1 MAPPPPPEEAPPPPP
16 PEEPD
21 GLETMLAAL
30 EVDSKGLS
38 EALTPN
44 VPLYIQRASEL
55 LFAKDDPEVFALEL
69 AGVDG
74 TLEQRCVLAKCAL
87 KCALKSCESRCRHLP
102 ATIDAAAAR
111 GLMMFTERL
120 RSALEELEESSQ
132 YQATPMCLSPRAGRR
147 ESDGT
152 ASTECT
158 AETAP
163 EAVDLVVG
171 GREGGLDDDVVWS
184 SAFGDFVLFCGGMS
198 CLGGGGALD
207 VDAVASPRTQRS
219 RGSES
224 SASTMD
230 LEHAEDER
238 GKLDRYILPRGAAAA
253 SAAANAEDSLP
264 LGARGLLESTSRA
277 LLAAAEEAA
286 SDRNRGAAARC
297 FQRAALHLEILRLL
311 GGRPLTAPLETS
323 RRYARWRA
331 RHLSHLL
338 ENCVLEHGPEDP
350 RLFEDVYEATDE
362 VLGKGGYGVVFK
374 VTRRVD
380 GEIFACKQLELGR
393 LSSTG
398 MAQLHEEVNAMRA
411 LDHPHICRL
420 REVFYSERRRCYL
433 VLELC
438 KGGELFD
445 VLDRRAEPGKPAGA
459 ISERR
464 VAQLVTMMVGCIRY
478 MHDRGVCHRDIK
490 LENWLFDTEDVDG
503 GAHLKLVDFG
513 LAKVF
518 GAAAPARAPPA
529 ASASSLRFLTKEKVP
544 NGKRNEF
551 HDRVGSAYYCAP
563 EILGGDYDRRCDL
576 WSLGVIAYMLLC
588 GAPPFWGST
597 DREILKRVKS
607 LPLSFPEELF
617 GGVSET
623 AVDFVSKLLE
633 RDVDKRLTPAQAL
646 AHPFLAEANS
656 IESIALET
664 LSGLSEYVQPI
675 HEHVFG
681 VPPPSPLLES
691 LRTFRELNA
700 FTKLVVEVVASQLAP
715 DKLLELR
722 DDFLRADVDG
732 NGVLSLDELR
742 SALGAG
748 VDAAELEQLFDAVDV
763 DSSNTVGFHEF
774 VAAAVL
780 RRVEID
786 DRALHAAFDA
796 IDSEGLG
803 YITPESVRATVGIDA
818 NKYGDDG
825 DIDRFLEMADSDGD
839 GKVDYAEFLDYV
851 KRARLDGLGAA
862 AKKLDA
868 V

>member
-1 MAPPPPPEEAPPPPP
+1 MEVRPDIALPEDVDMAPPPPPEEAPPPPP

-111 GLMMFTERL
+111 GLVMFTERL

-152 ASTECT
+152 ASTDCT

-184 SAFGDFVLFCGGMS
+184 SAFGDF
-198 CLGGGGALD
+198 
-207 VDAVASPRTQRS
+207 RS

-380 GEIFACKQLELGR
+380 GEVFACKQLELGR

-529 ASASSLRFLTKEKVP
+529 ASASSLRFLTKEKVL

-576 WSLGVIAYMLLC
+576 WSLGVIA
-588 GAPPFWGST
+588 FWGST

-623 AVDFVSKLLE
+623 AVDFVAKLLE

-656 IESIALET
+656 IESIALAT

-675 HEHVFG
+675 HEH
-681 VPPPSPLLES
+681 
-691 LRTFRELNA
+691 
-700 FTKLVVEVVASQLAP
+700 LAP

-763 DSSNTVGFHEF
+763 DSSNT
-774 VAAAVL
+774 
-780 RRVEID
+780 
-786 DRALHAAFDA
+786 
-796 IDSEGLG
+796 
-803 YITPESVRATVGIDA
+803 SVRATVGIDA

-851 KRARLDGLGAA
+851 KRARLDSLGAA

>member
-1 MAPPPPPEEAPPPPP
+1 MEVRPDIALPEDVDMAPPPPPEEAPPPPP

-111 GLMMFTERL
+111 GLVMFTERL

-152 ASTECT
+152 ASTDCT

-198 CLGGGGALD
+198 CLGGGVGRRRRREPA
-207 VDAVASPRTQRS
+207 DAAV

-380 GEIFACKQLELGR
+380 GEVFACKQLELGR

-529 ASASSLRFLTKEKVP
+529 ASASSLRFLTKEKVL

-588 GAPPFWGST
+588 GAPPFWAGQQKGDSTFWGST

-623 AVDFVSKLLE
+623 AVDFVAKLLE

-664 LSGLSEYVQPI
+664 LSGLSD
-675 HEHVFG
+675 
-681 VPPPSPLLES
+681 SS
-691 LRTFRELNA
+691 
-700 FTKLVVEVVASQLAP
+700 
-715 DKLLELR
+715 
-722 DDFLRADVDG
+722 
-732 NGVLSLDELR
+732 
-742 SALGAG
+742 
-748 VDAAELEQLFDAVDV
+748 AVDV

-780 RRVEID
+780 RRVDID

-839 GKVDYAEFLDYV
+839 GKVDYAGSSTTSS
-851 KRARLDGLGAA
+851 ARLDGPRG

-868 V
+868 VGPLSFASWPELGFASWPETAARYPRRSARCRCRPAREHMISIMSGAGAGSAGRRGLARDARYVD

>member
-1 MAPPPPPEEAPPPPP
+1 MEVRPDIALPEDVDMAPPPPPEEAPPPPP

-30 EVDSKGLS
+30 E
-38 EALTPN
+38 
-44 VPLYIQRASEL
+44 RASEL

-87 KCALKSCESRCRHLP
+87 KCALELRVAVPPP
-102 ATIDAAAAR
+102 ARDHRR
-111 GLMMFTERL
+111 GGRAGLVMFTERL

-152 ASTECT
+152 ASTDCT

-207 VDAVASPRTQRS
+207 ADAAASPRT
-219 RGSES
+219 RGG
-224 SASTMD
+224 
-230 LEHAEDER
+230 ER
-238 GKLDRYILPRGAAAA
+238 P
-253 SAAANAEDSLP
+253 EP
-264 LGARGLLESTSRA
+264 
-277 LLAAAEEAA
+277 
-286 SDRNRGAAARC
+286 GAAARC

-311 GGRPLTAPLETS
+311 GGRLTAPP
-323 RRYARWRA
+323 RRRGATRWRA

-374 VTRRVD
+374 VTLRAD
-380 GEIFACKQLELGR
+380 GEVFACQLELGR

-513 LAKVF
+513 LAKV
-518 GAAAPARAPPA
+518 
-529 ASASSLRFLTKEKVP
+529 P

-576 WSLGVIAYMLLC
+576 WSLGVIAR
-588 GAPPFWGST
+588 AP
-597 DREILKRVKS
+597 
-607 LPLSFPEELF
+607 
-617 GGVSET
+617 
-623 AVDFVSKLLE
+623 
-633 RDVDKRLTPAQAL
+633 
-646 AHPFLAEANS
+646 
-656 IESIALET
+656 
-664 LSGLSEYVQPI
+664 
-675 HEHVFG
+675 
-681 VPPPSPLLES
+681 
-691 LRTFRELNA
+691 
-700 FTKLVVEVVASQLAP
+700 
-715 DKLLELR
+715 
-722 DDFLRADVDG
+722 LRAA
-732 NGVLSLDELR
+732 
-742 SALGAG
+742 ALGR
-748 VDAAELEQLFDAVDV
+748 AAKG
-763 DSSNTVGFHEF
+763 DSTSLQPRTRWASTSSSPRPCSG
-774 VAAAVL
+774 AWTSTTARSTRPSTPSTPRASATS
-780 RRVEID
+780 RR
-786 DRALHAAFDA
+786 
-796 IDSEGLG
+796 
-803 YITPESVRATVGIDA
+803 SVRATVGIDA